1 MAVTFSPEPY
11 GAEVTVWPDVWI
23 GAVANSTGAPPPY
36 TRKTEAGRRGI
47 GRRRSADGGG
57 AGAEEA
63 LLRAARAARQQSGVP
78 EGELDL
84 VIHAPAGDA
93 GGSDGTAAAVVRG
106 LGCPRATAWEVRR
119 PAGGPLVALHLAAQ
133 YVSGRA
139 PTSLTALVTTADRGP
154 ALSVRPSAR
163 RATGLVLTASAGVA
177 RVLATALLGGG
188 PPHGSLLR
196 SDLAWRVPK
205 RRTPRRRRGGDRPD
219 AAVAVGLGE
228 RQREVARQ
236 ALVAC
241 GRATDD
247 AVRFLPPPTESEPSR
262 DEQLG
267 ALARRLEQTRP
278 RHRETLVLV
287 GGDADGVV
295 CAVLELPSVVGWSL

>member
-1 MAVTFSPEPY
+1 MAVTFSPELH

-23 GAVANSTGAPPPY
+23 GAVATSTGAPPPY
-36 TRKTEAGRRGI
+36 IRVTEAGRRGA
-47 GRRRSADGGG
+47 GRRRSAGG
-57 AGAEEA
+57 AGAGDEDA
-63 LLRAARAARQQSGVP
+63 LLSAARAARRQSGVP

-93 GGSDGTAAAVVRG
+93 GGPDGTAAAVVRG

-139 PTSLTALVTTADRGP
+139 PTSLTALVTTEGRGP
-154 ALSVRPSAR
+154 ALPGRPSAR
-163 RATGLVLTASAGVA
+163 QATGLVLTASAGVA
-177 RVLATALLGGG
+177 RVLATALLGG

-196 SDLAWRVPK
+196 SDLAWRVPE

-219 AAVAVGLGE
+219 AAVAAGLGE
-228 RQREVARQ
+228 RQREVTRQ
-236 ALVAC
+236 ALAAC

-247 AVRFLPPPTESEPSR
+247 TVRFLPPPTESEPSR

-267 ALARRLEQTRP
+267 ALKGRLEQAEAR
-278 RHRETLVLV
+278 RRETLVLV
-287 GGDADGVV
+287 GGDAGGVA
-295 CAVLELPSVVGWSL
+295 CAVVELPSVVGWSL